1 MAELARK
8 KATHEDLYGIPENA
22 IGEIIDGELIVSPR
36 PARPHIHAAST
47 LGMDVGPPYQFG
59 RGGPGGWVIYDEPE
73 LQLGEH
79 TMVPD
84 LAGWKRERIQSLP
97 AASRITVPPDWVCE
111 VLSPSTV
118 RVDKVRKMPI
128 YAQYG
133 VSHIWLVDPTAK
145 SLDVF
150 RLDLGRWLLLQTF
163 VENDKV
169 RAEPFHEIEID
180 LGNLWIAT

>member
-1 MAELARK
+1 MAKVARK
-8 KATHEDLYGIPENA
+8 KATYQDLFSVPENE
-22 IGEIIDGELIVSPR
+22 IGEIIDGELIVSRR

-47 LGMDVGPPYQFG
+47 LGIEVGSPYQLG
-59 RGGPGGWVIYDEPE
+59 RGGPGGWVIYYEPE

-84 LAGWKRERIQSLP
+84 LAGWMRERLLPLP
-97 AASRITVPPDWVCE
+97 AESRITVPPDWVCE

-128 YAQYG
+128 YARYG
-133 VSHIWLVDPTAK
+133 ISHIWLVDPTAK

-150 RLDLGRWLLLQTF
+150 RLDLGKWLLLETF
-163 VENDKV
+163 AENDKV
-169 RAEPFHEIEID
+169 RAEPFQEVEID
-180 LGNLWIAT
+180 LGNLWI